1 MEAQPVAFTAVLEM
15 YPMNYGDRNPVLWVF
30 ARLPFRPQE
39 QWGVG
44 GAMVHVLATV
54 DGIAH
59 KGLAVALGGG
69 VYALGT
75 NQALRDRLGKGVGD
89 SVTIT
94 LAPNPNPQAL
104 ELPPLLADLLGAL
117 PDLAATFE
125 TLTLTQR
132 KEIARLIGEAK
143 RPETAEQW
151 LVATVELLEAW
162 PATQN
167 GTLAPPDLAHA
178 IGQVPDAQ
186 RYFAQMVPSHRREIV
201 FKVLFGPPSKR
212 TQRVA
217 RMTEHLALRWH
228 QTQTNR

>member
-1 MEAQPVAFTAVLEM
+1 
-15 YPMNYGDRNPVLWVF
+15 MNYGGRNPVLWVF

-44 GAMVHVLATV
+44 GAMVRVVATL
-54 DGIAH
+54 DGIEH
-59 KGLAVALGGG
+59 RGLAVALGGG

-75 NQALRDRLGKGVGD
+75 NAALREKLGKGVGD
-89 SVTIT
+89 SVAIT
-94 LAPNPNPQAL
+94 LTPDADPQAL
-104 ELPPLLADLLGAL
+104 ELPPQLAELLGAL

-132 KEIARLIGEAK
+132 KEIARLVGEAK
-143 RPETAEQW
+143 RPETADQW

-178 IGQVPDAQ
+178 IAQVPDAQ
-186 RYFAQMVPSHRREIV
+186 HYFAQMVPSHRREIV

-228 QTQTNR
+228 QSQTKR